1 MAFFNAKFAMAVL
14 TVGGIALGAGGTL
27 ATIHLLPQLTH
38 ANTAAAATT
47 PAPAKAQPILFSDL
61 PGVVVSIPPQ
71 PNAPSTSYVDIDMQ
85 FATYDAK
92 ALANFTTLQPIIKA
106 EIISLLMNQT
116 SAGLQDAGV
125 RSKIISSCLQI
136 ANNVLK
142 QNGMTNSA
150 ANGTSPFTAAYIT
163 NLVIQD

>member
-1 MAFFNAKFAMAVL
+1 MAFFNSKFAMAGLLVSG
-14 TVGGIALGAGGTL
+14 VALGAGGML
-27 ATIHLLPQLTH
+27 AGIHLLPQ
-38 ANTAAAATT
+38 AATGIALPAPTPT
-47 PAPAKAQPILFSDL
+47 PAKVQPILFSDL

-125 RSKIISSCLQI
+125 RSKIIASCLQI
-136 ANNVLK
+136 ANSVLK
-142 QNGMTNSA
+142 QNGMANSA